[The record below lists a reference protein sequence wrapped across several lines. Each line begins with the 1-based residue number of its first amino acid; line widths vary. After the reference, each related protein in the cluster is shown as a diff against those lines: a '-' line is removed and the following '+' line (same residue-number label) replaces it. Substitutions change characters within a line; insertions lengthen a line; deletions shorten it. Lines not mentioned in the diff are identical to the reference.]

1 MTYKSSVF
9 KFKQLHFPYSFSPF
23 IFFFFFFQN
32 HFIDVNTVS
41 QYLIRG
47 SQHRSALAG
56 ISSCS
61 SFKSHW
67 IAPIAINLFIM
78 LSSN

>member
-1 MTYKSSVF
+1 M
-9 KFKQLHFPYSFSPF
+9 QLHFPYSFSPF
-23 IFFFFFFQN
+23 IFSFFFLQN
-32 HFIDVNTVS
+32 YFIDVNTVS

-47 SQHRSALAG
+47 SQYRSALAR
-56 ISSCS
+56 ISSYS

-67 IAPIAINLFIM
+67 IAPTAINLFFM